1 MKRLKLKPII
11 SRGNSLY
18 IQSYPVVGVLSLISF
33 LDFTEQEDSERHFDK
48 FFRYSNNGVDYS
60 EWTALTLEN
69 ISRINLNSKR
79 VSIFEF
85 RYDKVEKAGENKLKL
100 NKLDVDYTEDTVRSI
115 QNNYFENSLFKNF
128 FESDDIRVLDW
139 YVNVL
144 NKLYKKGMV
153 PDFISRG
160 KTDQEKTD
168 YLQFWGSVAKFFAYF
183 VVLAKHF
190 EEFNKDENLLLEF
203 LKQRGIKISQT
214 VDYEIVSLL
223 TKDFL
228 VNFTKRGT
236 RDIYRKKK
244 DQEKY
249 DGELLRLIGYKEGD
263 EFLFIKR
270 QCQEIGWN
278 IGNSSPLYRGMFSV
292 KNSNKFYENKEFKD
306 TEQISVDFVYKTD
319 WFIIDSKLDYH
330 LYLEIK
336 GDSEFKVEVEGVNEN
351 NQPVSCVSY
360 KDGSESNVF
369 VERGKMFRGDK
380 TLPVSLFLYNNEK
393 KIFSD
398 DSTTIKQGNDLISK
412 PETKK
417 VRFIVSGSNLIISK
431 RVFSVLKTPYS
442 HGLVQVKNIIDT
454 VLKNNNYSMSFK
466 EIHLFIEKYLIP
478 YNHHLLD
485 IDLNDERIIKET
497 LEEEKVEI
505 IKTKWVEGEGYCEVT
520 KWRGINPVCEMMKV
534 RWIGDD
540 LTAYCKKVV
549 DGDQVVYN
557 GELHYLWLVEV
568 DENNKKT
575 GRVKINLPD
584 DPDYVR
590 PILNHFSCQR

>member
-18 IQSYPVVGVLSLISF
+18 IQSYPVIGVLSLISF

-69 ISRINLNSKR
+69 ISRIDLNSKR

-100 NKLDVDYTEDTVRSI
+100 NKLDVDYTEDTVRSV

-139 YVNVL
+139 YVNIL

-263 EFLFIKR
+263 EFLFIK
-270 QCQEIGWN
+270 
-278 IGNSSPLYRGMFSV
+278 YR
-292 KNSNKFYENKEFKD
+292 EFK
-306 TEQISVDFVYKTD
+306 S
-319 WFIIDSKLDYH
+319 
-330 LYLEIK
+330 
-336 GDSEFKVEVEGVNEN
+336 
-351 NQPVSCVSY
+351 
-360 KDGSESNVF
+360 
-369 VERGKMFRGDK
+369 
-380 TLPVSLFLYNNEK
+380 SL
-393 KIFSD
+393 
-398 DSTTIKQGNDLISK
+398 
-412 PETKK
+412 
-417 VRFIVSGSNLIISK
+417 
-431 RVFSVLKTPYS
+431 
-442 HGLVQVKNIIDT
+442 
-454 VLKNNNYSMSFK
+454 
-466 EIHLFIEKYLIP
+466 
-478 YNHHLLD
+478 
-485 IDLNDERIIKET
+485 
-497 LEEEKVEI
+497 
-505 IKTKWVEGEGYCEVT
+505 
-520 KWRGINPVCEMMKV
+520 
-534 RWIGDD
+534 
-540 LTAYCKKVV
+540 
-549 DGDQVVYN
+549 
-557 GELHYLWLVEV
+557 
-568 DENNKKT
+568 
-575 GRVKINLPD
+575 
-584 DPDYVR
+584 
-590 PILNHFSCQR
+590 